1 LHYNKCLLVVKRE
14 HVDVQVDNVVPK
26 SHPQEREDVIR
37 GRANALISVVTK
49 RKQQK
54 EGDIKK

>member
-26 SHPQEREDVIR
+26 SHPQEREDAITV
-37 GRANALISVVTK
+37 RANALISVVTK
-49 RKQQK
+49 RKLQK
-54 EGDIKK
+54 EEHII